1 MIEKDW
7 SKKIG
12 QTTTC
17 DYFTNDYFSN
27 GYFTNDYFKLKK
39 DLPVFLPSLETGRS
53 FAIYTIYIIYNCFTA
68 IMTTFF
74 DRKPSLCTIFIILIL
89 RPMNCRRGCRPE
101 FRPAALPAVPGF
113 YGK

>member
-17 DYFTNDYFSN
+17 DYFTNDYFSNGDFTN

-68 IMTTFF
+68 VMTTFLTES
-74 DRKPSLCTIFIILIL
+74 RPYAPSLLFSFC
-89 RPMNCRRGCRPE
+89 
-101 FRPAALPAVPGF
+101 VP
-113 YGK
+113 

>member
-17 DYFTNDYFSN
+17 DYFTDDYFSN

-53 FAIYTIYIIYNCFTA
+53 FAIYNF
-68 IMTTFF
+68 
-74 DRKPSLCTIFIILIL
+74 L
-89 RPMNCRRGCRPE
+89 
-101 FRPAALPAVPGF
+101 
-113 YGK
+113 